1 MRILFLPTFLLLP
14 SFISALPNQE
24 LVLRKTPAGCE
35 TQQQFDQTTT
45 LYKSQGLCRSWKTT
59 AVNDVMA
66 MCNPTCHT
74 KPGQSVVCSAGTAQ
88 STYMYCDPKG
98 NPWTPGKCSCDN
110 KLIDD
115 VADDVLKALPE
126 IAKIGCEI
134 MMGTL
139 ETVLQIGLAII
150 PGAGE
155 IEDAGMVAAV
165 QAAKIVMKVGKD
177 ATKFAKWLD
186 PCGTKAAKY
195 QQQAPK
201 IVGTLNKV
209 PDNKVPP
216 YKKPKGGKGKRTP
229 VEKRRGQLVGH
240 SHAVVTEE

>member
-1 MRILFLPTFLLLP
+1 ML
-14 SFISALPNQE
+14 
-24 LVLRKTPAGCE
+24 
-35 TQQQFDQTTT
+35 
-45 LYKSQGLCRSWKTT
+45 KS
-59 AVNDVMA
+59 
-66 MCNPTCHT
+66 
-74 KPGQSVVCSAGTAQ
+74 
-88 STYMYCDPKG
+88 
-98 NPWTPGKCSCDN
+98 
-110 KLIDD
+110 
-115 VADDVLKALPE
+115 LPE

-139 ETVLQIGLAII
+139 ETVLAIGLQII

-165 QAAKIVMKVGKD
+165 QAAKIVMKAGQD

-216 YKKPKGGKGKRTP
+216 YKPKGGKGKRTP
-229 VEKRRGQLVGH
+229 VEKRRG
-240 SHAVVTEE
+240 